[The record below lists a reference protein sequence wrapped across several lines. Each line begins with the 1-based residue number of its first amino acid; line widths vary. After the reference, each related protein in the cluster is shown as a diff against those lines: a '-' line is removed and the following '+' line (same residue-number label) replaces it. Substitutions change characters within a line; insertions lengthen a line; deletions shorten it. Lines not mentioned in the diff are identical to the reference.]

1 MYGGCLSQPN
11 SDSAAC
17 CKSARTY
24 SMHEGQLVIRKIVE
38 IITTKC
44 QILRLKGTK
53 FDFRWGSALDPVGK
67 TYSAP
72 HTL

>member
-1 MYGGCLSQPN
+1 
-11 SDSAAC
+11 
-17 CKSARTY
+17 
-24 SMHEGQLVIRKIVE
+24 MHEGQLVIRKIVE
-38 IITTKC
+38 IIATKC

-67 TYSAP
+67 AYSAP